1 MVDRLLVGRIT
12 KAHGLRGEV
21 VVDLLSSEESRL
33 APGTALGSVEGDLV
47 VVSSRPH
54 QGKWLVVFE
63 GVGSRE
69 AAEALRGVELT
80 VEPLDD
86 PDALWVHELVGA
98 EVVDAGGVARGR
110 VAGVIPNPAD
120 DLLELEGGALVPVT
134 FVVGF
139 EGEGASRVLR
149 IDPPEGLF
157 EI

>member
-1 MVDRLLVGRIT
+1 MIVRLTTDRTERVD
-12 KAHGLRGEV
+12 A
-21 VVDLLSSEESRL
+21 
-33 APGTALGSVEGDLV
+33 GSVLQSDRGPMAV
-47 VVSSRPH
+47 RSSRPH
-54 QGKWLVVFE
+54 QRDWIVQFD
-63 GVGSRE
+63 GVPDRN
-69 AAEALRGVELT
+69 AAEALRGLKLRA
-80 VEPLDD
+80 EPLDD